1 MPDVVV
7 TDNPGLHRYEAR
19 IGDVVAGFISYR
31 IEGERTVLVHTS
43 VRDEWEGHG
52 VGGALARFALD
63 DIVAAGRQITPL
75 CPFVQ
80 GYLRRHPEYLSSVD
94 DAHRHP

>member
-19 IGDVVAGFISYR
+19 VEGELAGFVTYR
-31 IEGERTVLVHTS
+31 VQDGRTALVHTS
-43 VRDEWEGHG
+43 VREEWEGHG

-63 DIVAAGRQITPL
+63 DIVAAGQRIVAI

-80 GYLRRHPEYLSSVD
+80 GYLGRHPEYAASV
-94 DAHRHP
+94 ATP